1 MKLIDLNCITEG
13 RSLFMGLAILWIIAV
28 HYSFLYDTPIGLLFK
43 NGYLGVDIF
52 IMLSAFGLCFSL
64 SKGCSYI
71 EFIKKRLKR
80 IIPTWWVLIS
90 ICLIINIL
98 LENNHPQ
105 NLFQFLCYYS
115 GIGWWF
121 FHNEPYGIYY
131 YEWYI
136 PTLLLFYIFTPLL
149 YKLSNTKIITI
160 YILSIICAVTLL
172 RLGIDN
178 RLSLSYERI
187 PTFISGIILFKI
199 WKGDINNKIS
209 IPLLYLFSII
219 GIIGII
225 CFLGFGILGPLY
237 KHCFTFSLP
246 LLLTLCNLLIKGI
259 LVKIISFIGSLTLEL
274 YLLHI
279 YDLPLTYIMNFIE
292 NRTIAIIITTIILIG
307 IAYVIN
313 KSIEKITTFIVASKS

>member
-1 MKLIDLNCITEG
+1 MKLINLDCLTEG

-28 HYSFLYDTPIGLLFK
+28 HYSFLYDTPIGLFFR

-64 SKGCSYI
+64 SKDCNYKY
-71 EFIKKRLKR
+71 FIKKRLLR

-98 LENNHPQ
+98 LGNNHPQ
-105 NLFQFLCYYS
+105 NLFQYLCYYS

-136 PTLLLFYIFTPLL
+136 QTLLFFYIFTPLL
-149 YKLSNTKIITI
+149 YKLSNAKILSI
-160 YILSIICAVTLL
+160 YILSIICSVILL

-187 PTFISGIILFKI
+187 PTFIFGIILYKI
-199 WKGDINNKIS
+199 WKGDINHKIS
-209 IPLLYLFSII
+209 IPFLYLFSII
-219 GIIGII
+219 
-225 CFLGFGILGPLY
+225 
-237 KHCFTFSLP
+237 
-246 LLLTLCNLLIKGI
+246 
-259 LVKIISFIGSLTLEL
+259 
-274 YLLHI
+274 
-279 YDLPLTYIMNFIE
+279 
-292 NRTIAIIITTIILIG
+292 
-307 IAYVIN
+307 
-313 KSIEKITTFIVASKS
+313 